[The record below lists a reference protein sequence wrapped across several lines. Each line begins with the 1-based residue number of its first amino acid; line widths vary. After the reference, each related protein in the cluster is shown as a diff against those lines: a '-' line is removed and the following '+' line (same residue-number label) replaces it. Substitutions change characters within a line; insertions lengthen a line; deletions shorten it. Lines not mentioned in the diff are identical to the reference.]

1 MLGSVITAMVTPFRA
16 DGAVDF
22 ERFRELATYLV
33 ENGSDGL
40 VVCGTTGESPTLSDA
55 EKLDL
60 FRVAVDEVGGRATVI
75 AGTGTYDTGHS
86 AALTKEA
93 TKLGVDAILVVTPY
107 YNKPPQRAIVRHF
120 EEIAGA
126 THLPVVAYNIP
137 GRVVINIESETI
149 ARLAEIENVVAVK
162 QAHDDREQAR
172 FIAEETRLDLYS
184 GDDPNTFAFL
194 ELGGVGVVSV
204 TAHLWGPQI
213 AEMIRRPPR
222 RRRRGRAGAARGAAA
237 GLRPP
242 ADPDEPDPDQGGAQ
256 PHGPRGRRTPAA
268 DGRAGRERARADPL
282 LSRAVGASRSRVG
295 VAALDSAPMGECR
308 IIPLGGLGEVGKNM
322 TVYEADGAIVV
333 VDAGLAFPRDEH
345 LGVDLVLP
353 DFSYL
358 RDREQMVR
366 AVVLTHGHEDHV
378 GALPYLMREVRVPL
392 VLATR
397 LTLALVKS
405 KLDEHGLLRSAELRE
420 LAPGDEPVEL
430 GPFRLEF
437 IRMAHSIP
445 DAAAVM
451 LETPGGR
458 CVHTGDYKLDHTPV
472 DGQRTD
478 VGRLAEIGSR
488 GVDLLLGDSTNAER
502 AGVTES
508 ERVVGEAFR
517 QIFPSREG
525 RILVS
530 SFASNVHRM
539 QQAADV
545 GVDCGRKVAFVG
557 RSMRKNANIA
567 RSLGYMDVPEE
578 AILRPHELAELP
590 RGEQLILCTGS
601 QGEPMSAM
609 TRIAYNDHPAVSV
622 EAGDTV
628 IISAKPIPG
637 NELRVHDA
645 INRLAKMGA
654 EVLHEDNAPVHVSGH
669 GKAEELR
676 TMIGL
681 LRPKAVMPVHGEFRM
696 LAAHAQLAREGGVP
710 DDRIVMAENGSVVE
724 LRDGVTRIVGE
735 VEAGMT
741 FVDGLGVGDVHDVAL
756 RDRRKLS
763 EDGILIVVAT
773 LAAQDGGGLTAP
785 PELIARG
792 FGEGA
797 EPLLE
802 ELREEAN
809 RVLRELLADD
819 VTEIKLLQEHLH
831 DALGGIVYDRTRRR
845 PMVLPVIVEV

>member
-1 MLGSVITAMVTPFRA
+1 M
-16 DGAVDF
+16 
-22 ERFRELATYLV
+22 
-33 ENGSDGL
+33 
-40 VVCGTTGESPTLSDA
+40 
-55 EKLDL
+55 
-60 FRVAVDEVGGRATVI
+60 
-75 AGTGTYDTGHS
+75 
-86 AALTKEA
+86 
-93 TKLGVDAILVVTPY
+93 GV
-107 YNKPPQRAIVRHF
+107 
-120 EEIAGA
+120 
-126 THLPVVAYNIP
+126 
-137 GRVVINIESETI
+137 
-149 ARLAEIENVVAVK
+149 
-162 QAHDDREQAR
+162 
-172 FIAEETRLDLYS
+172 
-184 GDDPNTFAFL
+184 
-194 ELGGVGVVSV
+194 
-204 TAHLWGPQI
+204 
-213 AEMIRRPPR
+213 
-222 RRRRGRAGAARGAAA
+222 
-237 GLRPP
+237 
-242 ADPDEPDPDQGGAQ
+242 
-256 PHGPRGRRTPAA
+256 
-268 DGRAGRERARADPL
+268 
-282 LSRAVGASRSRVG
+282 
-295 VAALDSAPMGECR
+295 CR

-353 DFSYL
+353 DFGYL
-358 RDREQMVR
+358 RDREEMVR

-378 GALPYLMREVRVPL
+378 GSLPYLMREVRVPL
-392 VLATR
+392 VIGTR

-405 KLDEHGLLRSAELRE
+405 KLDEHGLANAAELRE
-420 LAPGDEPVEL
+420 MAPGDEPVDI
-430 GPFRLEF
+430 GPFRLELV
-437 IRMAHSIP
+437 RMAHSIP
-445 DAAAVM
+445 DAAAVV

-458 CVHTGDYKLDHTPV
+458 VVHTGDYKLDHTPV

-478 VGRLAEIGSR
+478 VGRLAEIGSS

-502 AGVTES
+502 PGVTES

-517 QIFPSREG
+517 QLFPRRTG

-545 GVDCGRKVAFVG
+545 AVDCGRRVAFVG

-567 RSLGYMDVPEE
+567 RNLGYMDVPEE
-578 AILRPHELAELP
+578 AIMRPQDLNELP
-590 RGEQLILCTGS
+590 RDQQLILCTGS

-609 TRIAYNDHPAVSV
+609 TRIAYNDHQSIRV
-622 EAGDTV
+622 ERGDTV

-676 TMIGL
+676 TIIGL
-681 LRPKAVMPVHGEFRM
+681 VRPKAVMPVHGEFRM

-710 DDRIVMAENGSVVE
+710 DDRIILAENGSVVE
-724 LRDGVTRIVGE
+724 LRDGVPSIAGE
-735 VEAGMT
+735 VEAGVT

-792 FGEGA
+792 FGEQA
-797 EPLLE
+797 EPLLD
-802 ELREEAN
+802 ELREEAA
-809 RVLRELLADD
+809 RVLEELLGDD